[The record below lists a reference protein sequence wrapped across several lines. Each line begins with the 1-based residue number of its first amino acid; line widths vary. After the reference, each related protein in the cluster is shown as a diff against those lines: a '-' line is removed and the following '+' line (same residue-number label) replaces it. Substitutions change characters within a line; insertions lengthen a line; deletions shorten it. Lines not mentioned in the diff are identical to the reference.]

1 MANSLDVLFEKQ
13 NHDLYQQ
20 KAIQLVIYK
29 NNFSFK
35 NNVLFL
41 QN

>member
-1 MANSLDVLFEKQ
+1 MANSLDVLFVKQ
-13 NHDLYQQ
+13 IHDLYQR
-20 KAIQLVIYK
+20 KDIQLVIYK